1 MKMMQELEILLD
13 EQEKRLR
20 MCEAE
25 LAASPEGELYQV
37 RRNGKLEL
45 YHATWPEPGHRVRK
59 TITQSP
65 EIAAV
70 LARKAYLQAEMKLLE
85 KNIPELRKLM
95 LSTVQYATVAAEDV
109 LQSMPERYRKLPED
123 WFFGQKT
130 ESMSS
135 ADLWAA
141 APYHQSDYKPEEKT
155 KITSRGLHV
164 RSMAEVVCCEQ
175 YYHHDVPF
183 RYEAVLEIG
192 GYSFVPDITS
202 MRRRD
207 SKIFYHEHCGLPHI
221 PKYWERHKWKL
232 RMYEQ
237 AGIVPWDNLIVTY
250 GDQYGNVDVREIE
263 SQIINRLL

>member
-13 EQEKRLR
+13 EQENRLR

-25 LAASPEGELYQV
+25 LALSPEGELYQV

-59 TITQSP
+59 TITCKP

-70 LARKAYLQAEMKLLE
+70 LTRKAYLQAEKKLLE
-85 KNIPELRKLM
+85 QNILELRKLI
-95 LSTVQYATVAAEDV
+95 LRTSKYTTVTSEDV
-109 LQSMPERYRKLPED
+109 LQYLPERYRCLPEE
-123 WFFGQKT
+123 WFFGQKRN
-130 ESMSS
+130 SLDA

-141 APYHQSDYKPEEKT
+141 APYRQSDYKPEEKT

-164 RSMAEVVCCEQ
+164 RSMAEVVCCER

-192 GYSFVPDITS
+192 GYSFVPDITA

-207 SKIFYHEHCGLPHI
+207 GKIIYHEHCGLPHV

-232 RMYEQ
+232 KMYEQ
-237 AGIVPWDNLIVTY
+237 AGIVPWNNLIVTY
-250 GDQYGNVDVREIE
+250 GDQNGNVDVWEIE
-263 SQIINRLL
+263 SQIVNKLL